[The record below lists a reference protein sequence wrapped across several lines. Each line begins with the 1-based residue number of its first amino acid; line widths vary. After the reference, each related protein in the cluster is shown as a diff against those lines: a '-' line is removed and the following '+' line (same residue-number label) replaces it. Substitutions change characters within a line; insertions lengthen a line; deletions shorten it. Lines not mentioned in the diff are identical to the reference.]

1 VRERWP
7 QAAAA
12 APFFRERSLRS
23 LIQKVRKGT
32 GIRIYIS
39 AVYIVSVEGN
49 VDVAKKILYMK
60 ARALRALVNHSL
72 DHDPTIVILTFLSS
86 HAQIFS
92 RSHAG
97 PSRAPFGKLPFTFLH
112 SSSLWLCSAPLTPD
126 KIRSRTLKKDGI
138 CHNTLKKHI
147 FAQTH

>member
-1 VRERWP
+1 VLHTLVCKDSNTGEPKSSSMTTRLRC
-7 QAAAA
+7 ATN
-12 APFFRERSLRS
+12 SLRS

-97 PSRAPFGKLPFTFLH
+97 PSRAPFGKLPFAFLH
-112 SSSLWLCSAPLTPD
+112 SSSQSVFISV
-126 KIRSRTLKKDGI
+126 K
-138 CHNTLKKHI
+138 
-147 FAQTH
+147 